1 MFEWPK
7 AKEGDIL
14 VPLPFKIF
22 WATSLPLA
30 AIIGLLMWL
39 ISEGEKR
46 DWKLHPKASESQPG
60 DKASRSTSSQLASRL
75 KVTSSNVQGNAA
87 VSSRAGTQANES
99 AGKNRT
105 IANDKS
111 RIIPRWFRRGPKSAT
126 DIESVHSEPQGDLV
140 VETVLG
146 KQDWPQELPFWVGLL
161 ENGRVSEPCARIHK
175 GCRMRRGFLG
185 GLKGENAFWLFSRRR
200 MAINDCCVGICI
212 ASKRW

>member
-60 DKASRSTSSQLASRL
+60 DKASRSPSSQPASRL

-87 VSSRAGTQANES
+87 VSSRAGTQAIKS

-111 RIIPRWFRRGPKSAT
+111 GIIPRWFRRGPKRAT

-140 VETVLG
+140 VETDIG
-146 KQDWPQELPFWVGLL
+146 KQD
-161 ENGRVSEPCARIHK
+161 
-175 GCRMRRGFLG
+175 
-185 GLKGENAFWLFSRRR
+185 
-200 MAINDCCVGICI
+200 
-212 ASKRW
+212 